1 MPEQGCGPPS
11 RVLLHSLRSPTV
23 MSPSSPSPSPSRKP
37 KPVPERFQVAK
48 TTLWFD
54 RIMTKTII
62 GGGFTVIVA
71 VFGILFFLLAV
82 TIPLFQGA
90 EVKEGQSLA
99 PAAQAAGTWGLD
111 PSGTQPFVYSNGKDI
126 FFLDK
131 ASGNLKPVP
140 VALPDNETVCAHS
153 YNSFLSAYP
162 IATESGKVGVIS
174 VHSGLNI
181 HGQVNAHGPA
191 KAGTETSPLHP
202 MTENGDVPGRISGV
216 AYADAGERKIFST
229 INETDQGPRLLL
241 MTLEESRSLLH
252 EGEFIPSGFH
262 DLTDRLDGKPVA
274 MLPGN

>member
-1 MPEQGCGPPS
+1 
-11 RVLLHSLRSPTV
+11 
-23 MSPSSPSPSPSRKP
+23 MSAKVPSPAPPKKP

-90 EVKEGQSLA
+90 DVEERQHLSPSA
-99 PAAQAAGTWGLD
+99 PVQGTWGLD
-111 PSGTQPFVYSNGKDI
+111 PSGTFPFVYDNGKNV

-131 ASGNLKPVP
+131 ATGNLNPAPVS
-140 VALPDNETVCAHS
+140 LPDGETVCAHS
-153 YNSFLSAYP
+153 YDSSLAAYA
-162 IATESGKVGVIS
+162 IATESGKAGLIS

-181 HGQVNAHGPA
+181 HGQANAHGPD
-191 KAGTETSPLHP
+191 KAGTETSPLYP
-202 MTENGDVPGRISGV
+202 LTESGSVPGRISRI
-216 AYADAGERKIFST
+216 AYADAGERKIFT
-229 INETDQGPRLLL
+229 ATAETEQGPRLLL

-252 EGEFIPSGFH
+252 EGELAPSGF
-262 DLTDRLDGKPVA
+262 
-274 MLPGN
+274 MI